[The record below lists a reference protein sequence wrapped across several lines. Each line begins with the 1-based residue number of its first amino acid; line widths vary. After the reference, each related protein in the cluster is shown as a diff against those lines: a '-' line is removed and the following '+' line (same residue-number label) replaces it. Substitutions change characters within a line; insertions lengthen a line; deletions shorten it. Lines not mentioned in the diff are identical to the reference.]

1 METRTVQT
9 AAFQINN
16 CCSLCLPLRLHTTA
30 KAVSEAEYAGYTAVK
45 KGPPS
50 TQVEFVFRTF
60 HLKKVMIFP
69 FCIFFLNCVLSYVV
83 LFSQRPN
90 NLAFPVALYQNIII
104 ISCPLLLFPFAI
116 LFLVPHW
123 SRMKL
128 NSPPNLWKCVKVNIG
143 ILIFPHC
150 SSF

>member
-1 METRTVQT
+1 MFTLSSFQ
-9 AAFQINN
+9 AAHNSKGSEWSRICWLYSCQERSTIDSGRVCFQNL
-16 CCSLCLPLRLHTTA
+16 SLKEGNDLSLLH
-30 KAVSEAEYAGYTAVK
+30 
-45 KGPPS
+45 
-50 TQVEFVFRTF
+50 
-60 HLKKVMIFP
+60 
-69 FCIFFLNCVLSYVV
+69 FFLNCVLSIVV
-83 LFSQRPN
+83 LFSQKPN

-128 NSPPNLWKCVKVNIG
+128 NSPPNLWKCVKVNIS